1 MEEPREGSAER
12 AGSAWSRASGL
23 GSHPRVR
30 AGASRTPRA
39 GAGGGVGSALRPQAP
54 HLARPRSEGGA
65 GGGGGCGAAGT
76 KPAPPPRGRRGGG
89 ERAAP
94 PGLRPR
100 AGRPGGC
107 ARGGGSLSRRVE
119 GAARVRRRPR
129 LPAPR
134 PRSLG
139 LSDLRPPQEGARTGL
154 CGLFPSRAAQMVP
167 GSPIQAGRGRD
178 LRVSRVSA
186 PLPGLMPTW
195 TPFLCQ
201 AGAEPGL
208 DSRWE
213 SLVLKGDHKLSSG
226 GSAPLVDIVGGRKA
240 RPQELPFLAS
250 IQNQGRHFC
259 GGALI
264 HPNFV
269 LTAASCFQSRN
280 TGIATVVLGAYDL
293 RRRERSRQTFFIR
306 SVSENGYDPQQ
317 NLNDVLLLQLDRQAN
332 LTSSVALVP
341 LPEQNATVEAGT
353 GCQVAGWG
361 TRRRRGRLSRVP
373 RVLNVTVTPAN
384 QCRPN
389 NVCTGVLTRR
399 GGICQGDGGTPLVC
413 NGLAHG
419 VASWSRG
426 PCGRGTDFFAR
437 VALFRNWI
445 DSVINQPA

>member
-1 MEEPREGSAER
+1 GQAWGRGTDGCQPQLPRHKAQ
-12 AGSAWSRASGL
+12 
-23 GSHPRVR
+23 
-30 AGASRTPRA
+30 
-39 GAGGGVGSALRPQAP
+39 GGTV
-54 HLARPRSEGGA
+54 
-65 GGGGGCGAAGT
+65 
-76 KPAPPPRGRRGGG
+76 K
-89 ERAAP
+89 
-94 PGLRPR
+94 
-100 AGRPGGC
+100 RPG
-107 ARGGGSLSRRVE
+107 
-119 GAARVRRRPR
+119 
-129 LPAPR
+129 
-134 PRSLG
+134 
-139 LSDLRPPQEGARTGL
+139 
-154 CGLFPSRAAQMVP
+154 P
-167 GSPIQAGRGRD
+167 GH
-178 LRVSRVSA
+178 
-186 PLPGLMPTW
+186 T
-195 TPFLCQ
+195 
-201 AGAEPGL
+201 
-208 DSRWE
+208 
-213 SLVLKGDHKLSSG
+213 

-264 HPNFV
+264 HPKFV

-293 RRRERSRQTFFIR
+293 RRRERARQTFFIR

-317 NLNDVLLLQLDRQAN
+317 KLNDVLLLQLDRQAN
-332 LTSSVALVP
+332 LNSGVALVP

-353 GCQVAGWG
+353 RCQVAGWG
-361 TRRRRGRLSRVP
+361 AQRHRGRLSRVP

>member
-1 MEEPREGSAER
+1 VAAPGALRSCPTLRLPPRMEEPREGSAER

-186 PLPGLMPTW
+186 PLPGTRFHGEFP
-195 TPFLCQ
+195 
-201 AGAEPGL
+201 ERPG
-208 DSRWE
+208 
-213 SLVLKGDHKLSSG
+213 H
-226 GSAPLVDIVGGRKA
+226 
-240 RPQELPFLAS
+240 
-250 IQNQGRHFC
+250 
-259 GGALI
+259 
-264 HPNFV
+264 
-269 LTAASCFQSRN
+269 
-280 TGIATVVLGAYDL
+280 
-293 RRRERSRQTFFIR
+293 RETK
-306 SVSENGYDPQQ
+306 
-317 NLNDVLLLQLDRQAN
+317 
-332 LTSSVALVP
+332 
-341 LPEQNATVEAGT
+341 EAG
-353 GCQVAGWG
+353 G
-361 TRRRRGRLSRVP
+361 
-373 RVLNVTVTPAN
+373 
-384 QCRPN
+384 
-389 NVCTGVLTRR
+389 
-399 GGICQGDGGTPLVC
+399 GDGGAVSLPGPRLAHLPCIFPQPLGVHPPLVRPRP
-413 NGLAHG
+413 LAWLT
-419 VASWSRG
+419 ASEAHRPGCSAMLAGRKGPRG
-426 PCGRGTDFFAR
+426 EFT
-437 VALFRNWI
+437 
-445 DSVINQPA
+445 